1 MKYEM
6 MDAKAIIGEVTA
18 EEAEKNETICV
29 ISTDSAPRTGMGPFI
44 KAHPDRYY
52 ECGIMEQ
59 GAMSVSSGLATTGK
73 TPVFCAP
80 ARKSSAVWAPF
91 PWTGPDPRC
100 PGLSAG
106 TRPP

>member
-80 ARKSSAVWAPF
+80 APF
-91 PWTGPDPRC
+91 AT
-100 PGLSAG
+100 A
-106 TRPP
+106 RPFEMFKIDLG